1 MTSFVFCIQPRR
13 IFTKLS
19 NKKLIEHFYLSL
31 GFFLNYYR
39 HFLIKLNFRLLSS
52 SIQNS
57 EPQIPEIPSAP
68 QYQPSR
74 RREEAKALQNLRRR
88 LNAAKIVQANKPEP
102 IEARSCANNNL
113 SPEETDNR
121 PYLLQKVSS
130 YRQVKV
136 NFPLKSSIIVLKFI
150 WIIGLLYMAT
160 TTLYLVIA
168 VKSV

>member
-1 MTSFVFCIQPRR
+1 MFLFNYI
-13 IFTKLS
+13 
-19 NKKLIEHFYLSL
+19 KKNCTIDI
-31 GFFLNYYR
+31 
-39 HFLIKLNFRLLSS
+39 FLIKSNFRLLST
-52 SIQNS
+52 SIQNT

-102 IEARSCANNNL
+102 IEARTCANNNL

-130 YRQVKV
+130 WVKV
-136 NFPLKSSIIVLKFI
+136 NFPLKSSIIVEV
-150 WIIGLLYMAT
+150 YMDYRVA
-160 TTLYLVIA
+160 
-168 VKSV
+168 